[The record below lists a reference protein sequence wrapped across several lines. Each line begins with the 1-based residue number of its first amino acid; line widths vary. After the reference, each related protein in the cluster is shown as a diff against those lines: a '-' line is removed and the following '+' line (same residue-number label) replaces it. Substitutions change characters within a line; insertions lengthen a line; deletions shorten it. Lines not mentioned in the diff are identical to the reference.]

1 MIKLIAIGKNKDK
14 ALQSLEKE
22 YMKRLSAFCKFSEIE
37 VKDEAENKTIRV
49 SPAAASCIMAS
60 IKARDYIKDQT
71 YTQTVDGKKQE
82 ITTTVVTPKLRDD
95 LNYRPEKITIPLP
108 DLKSQKIIADKYYAK
123 INEIKELKYKLEK
136 ATAELEHI
144 YTEEK

>member
-1 MIKLIAIGKNKDK
+1 MTQVENPQNCFVKTLEIGVLALLVYQVFGLDK
-14 ALQSLEKE
+14 C
-22 YMKRLSAFCKFSEIE
+22 RLK
-37 VKDEAENKTIRV
+37 
-49 SPAAASCIMAS
+49 
-60 IKARDYIKDQT
+60 
-71 YTQTVDGKKQE
+71 
-82 ITTTVVTPKLRDD
+82 
-95 LNYRPEKITIPLP
+95 KITIPLP